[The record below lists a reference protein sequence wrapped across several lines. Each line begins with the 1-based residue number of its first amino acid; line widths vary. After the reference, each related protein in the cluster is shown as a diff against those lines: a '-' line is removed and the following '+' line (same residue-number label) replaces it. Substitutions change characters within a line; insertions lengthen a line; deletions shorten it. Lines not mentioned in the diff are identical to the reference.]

1 MKLSKLLISATYEE
15 EPNRITI
22 KFVYSKSYSD
32 EISDKE
38 VEVTYTDDSA
48 LSMVDEGDDGGDI
61 LKSFLSNQSR
71 DKFHP
76 IKRTRKIRTE
86 NSVIKEPS

>member
-1 MKLSKLLISATYEE
+1 M
-15 EPNRITI
+15 
-22 KFVYSKSYSD
+22 
-32 EISDKE
+32 
-38 VEVTYTDDSA
+38 TYTDDSA